1 MRRPSLEAKPAGAVT
16 SRDARTRRP
25 RVRQVP
31 AVTRAV
37 AILKLLGRSESPQAL
52 QAIARQLELVPS
64 TCLHILRVLVDEEL
78 VAFDAGAKLY
88 SLGPGILTV
97 ARNAL
102 RRNGFA
108 DVVQPTLDRLSH
120 DYNVTAVGIQ
130 VVGLDHMV
138 VVAISRSAQALRLH
152 VDIGSRFPALISAT
166 GRCIAA
172 FGTHPQAELERRF
185 KLLRWDH
192 PPSLTAWRR
201 DIEETR
207 TLGYAVDDGNYITG
221 VTIMAAPVV
230 TRDEVSHAIVVVGV
244 SEQARQVGV
253 DRLGQELRGAAA
265 ELSARLDAWHA
276 GRREDASSVRGA
288 PRPRSRD

>member
-1 MRRPSLEAKPAGAVT
+1 MRRASSETKPAGTAT
-16 SRDARTRRP
+16 SRGLRARAP

-37 AILKLLGRSESPQAL
+37 AILKLLGKSEAPQGL
-52 QAIARQLELVPS
+52 QAIARRLGLVPS

-78 VAFDAGAKLY
+78 VILDPASKRY

-97 ARNAL
+97 ARYAL

-130 VVGLDHMV
+130 VLGLDHMV

-172 FGTHPQAELERRF
+172 FGGYPQAELERRF
-185 KLLRWDH
+185 KLLRWDR
-192 PPSLTAWRR
+192 PPSLAAWRR
-201 DIEETR
+201 DIEKTR
-207 TLGYAVDDGNYITG
+207 ALGYAVDDGNYITG
-221 VTIMAAPVV
+221 VTIIAAPVV
-230 TRDEVSHAIVVVGV
+230 TRQQVSHAIVVVCV
-244 SEQARQVGV
+244 SEQARQIGV
-253 DRLGQELRGAAA
+253 ARLGKELREAAA
-265 ELSARLDAWHA
+265 EISVGLDAWYA
-276 GRREDASSVRGA
+276 ERKDL
-288 PRPRSRD
+288 

>member
-1 MRRPSLEAKPAGAVT
+1 MRRASLKAKPAEAASSARAGARGT
-16 SRDARTRRP
+16 RARTA
-25 RVRQVP
+25 RVRAVP

-37 AILKLLGRSESPQAL
+37 AILKLLGGSDVPLGL
-52 QAIARQLELVPS
+52 QAIARRLDLVPS

-78 VAFDAGAKLY
+78 AAFDPATKQY

-108 DVVQPTLDRLSH
+108 DLAQPALDRLSRE
-120 DYNVTAVGIQ
+120 YNVTAVGVQ
-130 VVGLDHMV
+130 AVGLDHIV

-172 FGTHPQAELERRF
+172 FGAHPQDELEHRF
-185 KLLRWDH
+185 RLLRWDH
-192 PPSLTAWRR
+192 PPSLGTWRR
-201 DIEETR
+201 DVEATR

-221 VTIMAAPVV
+221 VTIIAAPVV
-230 TRDEVSHAIVVVGV
+230 TRREVSHAVVVVGV
-244 SEQARQVGV
+244 SEQARQIGV
-253 DRLGQELRGAAA
+253 ARLGKELRAISAD
-265 ELSARLDAWHA
+265 LSARLDEPHA
-276 GRREDASSVRGA
+276 DRKAL
-288 PRPRSRD
+288 